1 MKLQQIS
8 LSGQCSRQV
17 SAEEL
22 CSRKRE
28 NDRLSTRGASIYAL
42 LFSCSV
48 FLGSPTA
55 VMAQDDADESGE
67 IEEIVVH
74 GIRYSQ
80 ELAIGVK
87 RNAIGVVDAIS
98 ADDMG
103 RLPDKN
109 AAESVDRLPGV
120 SVTTDQGEG
129 RYVVIRG
136 VSASLNNL
144 TINGVSAGS
153 PESDGGGRAAPL
165 DVVGGDMLNGIEV
178 IKTPTSDMDGQG
190 IGGTVNVK
198 TPSPFDKEERMFG
211 SFSTTIGS
219 DDFSDNTP
227 WSANGTFAI
236 KNSSDTV
243 GLLVS
248 ATYSYRD
255 YVARGIFQDDWR
267 DIDGESSDGSTTT
280 DWIPERTK
288 NNNYELERKRTGLSA
303 NLEFRPTDSS
313 KYYVRA
319 YYSLFEE
326 DELRLRYEHFFT
338 RDPFDIDG
346 LTGSSV
352 GNRREQD
359 LREEQKDKQF
369 ANFSLGGENVV
380 GNDWTID
387 YGVQF
392 NTNEQEEPNRKW
404 EFRGN
409 GYEDSWD
416 IDSRGIAAITSTG
429 QDPQD
434 PSFLTFLRFRSQDN
448 RTTEDAAIAFL
459 NFQKDIEFGSK
470 PGFVKFGA
478 KYGATERDN
487 DASQIRY
494 NLGDTDWTMADFD
507 HAGPAFSNEV
517 DGYLMPNLGFNWAAA
532 NDFYDNNVN
541 NTDYFEFDEEDTFVN
556 DFDSDYLIDETVIA
570 GYLMASVDLSD
581 TTNVTFG
588 VRVEQ
593 TDVDSSGFRRDED
606 NLTAELL
613 TETADY
619 TNVLPSLIFRWNAT
633 DNLVVRAAY
642 TTAIGRPGFNQI
654 ANTSEFFSE
663 DILGESFGAIS
674 VGNPAL
680 EPHESV
686 NLDLSVEY
694 YTESGGLLSGALF
707 YKDIDNFIFGYS
719 DQCDSINGDDPTC
732 EFEGITYDVFT
743 FSSVENAE
751 SASITG
757 FEVNYQQ
764 PLTFLPGLW
773 SGLGI
778 GISGTIIES
787 EMQIRGRDFEQSLL
801 EQPDWITSFMVYY
814 QTERFEA
821 TLAIDDS
828 DRYLDGIS
836 GDDGTEDSYKDGYGR
851 LDFKAS
857 YDFSDNYTVF
867 VEWQNI
873 NDEPL
878 IEFQSDVRNR
888 NTQIE
893 TYGQTY
899 TLGVSARF

>member
-1 MKLQQIS
+1 MNLLKTGLP
-8 LSGQCSRQV
+8 GQGSQKINGLGRW
-17 SAEEL
+17 
-22 CSRKRE
+22 
-28 NDRLSTRGASIYAL
+28 IYGL
-42 LFSCSV
+42 LFSCAV
-48 FLGSPTA
+48 LVGAPTP
-55 VMAQDDADESGE
+55 VMAQDDDQGDDAL

-87 RNAIGVVDAIS
+87 RNAVGVVDAIS

-129 RYVVIRG
+129 RFVVIRG
-136 VSASLNNL
+136 VSSALNNL

-153 PESDGGGRAAPL
+153 PEADGGGRAAPL

-178 IKTPTSDMDGQG
+178 IKTPTPDMDGQG

-198 TPSPFDKEERMFG
+198 TPSPFDKEARMFG
-211 SFSTTIGS
+211 SFSSSIG
-219 DDFSDNTP
+219 DDEFSDNTP

-236 KNSSDTV
+236 RNSSDTV

-255 YVARGIFQDDWR
+255 YLARGIFQDDWR

-288 NNNYELERKRTGLSA
+288 NNHYGLERKRTGLNA
-303 NLEFRPTDSS
+303 NLEFRPDDSS
-313 KYYVRA
+313 KYYIRA

-338 RDPFDIDG
+338 RDPFAISG

-359 LREEQKDKQF
+359 LRQEQKDKQF
-369 ANFSLGGENVV
+369 ANFSVGGENVLANEWAV
-380 GNDWTID
+380 D
-387 YGVQF
+387 YGAQF
-392 NTNEQEEPNRKW
+392 NANEQQEPNRKW

-409 GYEDSWD
+409 GYEDSWS
-416 IDSRGIAAITSTG
+416 IDGRGIATITSTG
-429 QDPQD
+429 QDPLD
-434 PSFLTFLRFRSQDN
+434 PSLLRFLRLRAQDN
-448 RTTEDAAIAFL
+448 ETTEDSAIAFV

-470 PGFVKFGA
+470 PGFLKFGV
-478 KYGATERDN
+478 KYAGTDRDN
-487 DASQIRY
+487 DESQVRH
-494 NLGDTDWTMADFD
+494 NLGNTDWFMSDFGQ
-507 HAGPAFSNEV
+507 AGPAFFNEV
-517 DGYLMPNLGFNWAAA
+517 DGYQMPNLGFNWGAA
-532 NDFYDNNVN
+532 NDFFDNNVN
-541 NTDYFEFDEEDTFVN
+541 NTDFFEPDVEDTFVN
-556 DFDSDYLIDETVIA
+556 DFDSDYQIDETIIA
-570 GYLMASVDLSD
+570 GYVMASLDLSD
-581 TTNVTFG
+581 TANVTFG

-593 TDVDSSGFRRDED
+593 TDVDSTGFRFDED
-606 NLTAELL
+606 NLTAVLMKA
-613 TETADY
+613 TGDY
-619 TNVLPSLIFRWNAT
+619 TNVLPSVVFRWNAT
-633 DNLVVRAAY
+633 DQLVVRAAW
-642 TTAIGRPGFNQI
+642 TNAIGRPGFNQI

-663 DILGESFGAIS
+663 DILGELFGSIS
-674 VGNPAL
+674 VGNPGL
-680 EPHESV
+680 DPHESM

-694 YTESGGLLSGALF
+694 YTESGGLLSGAVF
-707 YKDIDNFIFGYS
+707 YKDIDNFIFGFS
-719 DQCDSINGDDPTC
+719 NQCDTISGGDLSC
-732 EFEGITYDVFT
+732 EFEGISYDVFT

-778 GISGTIIES
+778 GLSGTIINS
-787 EMQIRGRDFEQSLL
+787 DMQIRGRDFEQSLL

-828 DRYLDGIS
+828 DRYLDEVN
-836 GDDGTEDSYKDGYGR
+836 GDDGTEDMFKDGYGR

-857 YDFSDNYTVF
+857 YDFSDRYTVF

-899 TLGVSARF
+899 TVGLSARF